1 MGKSKRN
8 PKLYECELLERVNM
22 LSITERILFY
32 YVSFVFKCIHKSLG
46 GNYVKTFFMLKAT
59 GRLRSSSRNILVD
72 VFKNASY
79 TYDNSIRARAIK
91 HWNSLPADIAVFNIG
106 MNTFK
111 SSIGNYIVKNRL
123 RNNTSQYIPP

>member
-1 MGKSKRN
+1 
-8 PKLYECELLERVNM
+8 M

-32 YVSFVFKCIHKSLG
+32 NVVFVFKCIQNSLG
-46 GNYVKTFFMLKAT
+46 GNYVKTFFMLKAAE
-59 GRLRSSSRNILVD
+59 RLRSSGKNTFVD
-72 VFKNASY
+72 VFKNVSC

-106 MNTFK
+106 MQTFK
-111 SSIGNYIVKNRL
+111 TSIGNYIVKNRI